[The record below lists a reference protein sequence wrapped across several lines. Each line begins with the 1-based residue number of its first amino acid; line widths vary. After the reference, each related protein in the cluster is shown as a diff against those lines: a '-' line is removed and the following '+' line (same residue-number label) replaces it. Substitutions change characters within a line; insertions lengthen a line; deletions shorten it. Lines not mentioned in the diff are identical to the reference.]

1 MTYIIYADV
10 LFGYHVLIHL
20 ALFFMISAILWQT
33 IRITRTILWA
43 LLTAALSTGVF
54 LITINLSTILYYL
67 LYAITYFIMTYFFTK
82 SCCFEKPMLVCVG
95 ITVFCCIWLAGMMEL
110 FHFGDPATKTG
121 KYGMLTACI
130 GSVFLCRM
138 IRSILIKKQIV
149 QNNAYAIRI
158 VLPGMEIKTQGFL
171 DTGNR
176 LYNPYTKKPVIVLDY
191 RLLKSYLSKD
201 SYKSLEYY
209 HKTGEF
215 PYEKL
220 NVKGELTWFPLPYST
235 IRDKF
240 ALMPACTIQTL
251 IFCESGAAYRN
262 VTAGISK
269 EPFMDKE
276 QYRVLLHE
284 GLNPN
289 RRNHHERSE

>member
-1 MTYIIYADV
+1 
-10 LFGYHVLIHL
+10 
-20 ALFFMISAILWQT
+20 
-33 IRITRTILWA
+33 
-43 LLTAALSTGVF
+43 
-54 LITINLSTILYYL
+54 
-67 LYAITYFIMTYFFTK
+67 
-82 SCCFEKPMLVCVG
+82 
-95 ITVFCCIWLAGMMEL
+95 MMEL
-110 FHFGDPATKTG
+110 FHFGDPSTQTG
-121 KYGMLTACI
+121 KFGMFTACI

-138 IRSILIKKQIV
+138 IRSILIKKQIL
-149 QNNAYAIRI
+149 QNNAYTVRL

-201 SYKSLEYY
+201 SYRSLEYY

-220 NVKGELTWFPLPYST
+220 NITGELTWFPLPYST

-240 ALMPACTIQTL
+240 SLMPACTIQML